1 MKNRATTLLATSFSA
16 IVLAGAFSLPA
27 TAQENQMTKQTARIA
42 VTGEGKMTSAPDMAI
57 LNLTV
62 LRDAETARDAMTANN
77 EAMAKVLEAM
87 KKLASRSVISRRAAS
102 TFSLAMSTQ
111 TTRMA

>member
-1 MKNRATTLLATSFSA
+1 MNNRATTLLATSFSA
-16 IVLAGAFSLPA
+16 IMLAGAFSLPA
-27 TAQENQMTKQTARIA
+27 AAQENHMTKQPARIA
-42 VTGEGKMTSAPDMAI
+42 VTGEGKMNSAPDMAI

-62 LRDAETARDAMTANN
+62 LRDAETAREAMTANN

-87 KKLASRSVISRRAAS
+87 KRPASRSVISRPAVS
-102 TFSLAMSTQ
+102 IFSRVMSTQ